1 MLSTPF
7 SRVNADFSTLAHGRA
22 CELVYPRFFGVVS
35 DKLTVEDVTGVHSAL
50 DTELGVDRVIR
61 VTTQSLHQP
70 LTFTVQERFRRPRFK
85 GFRDITLTEWNLNSD
100 LPSELY
106 KIHAD
111 YFMYA
116 YFDDTAGQFVG
127 ETVIVNVPSLK
138 RRLGAAQIEWSRRE
152 NPRSNQV
159 FMSLTFDELR
169 RVGVCACYINWD
181 VRGNA

>member
-7 SRVNADFSTLAHGRA
+7 SRVNADFSTLAHRQA
-22 CELVYPRFFGVVS
+22 CELVYPRFFDVALNQLS
-35 DKLTVEDVTGVHSAL
+35 VEDVTGVNNAL
-50 DTELGVDRVIR
+50 DTELGVDRVIQ
-61 VTTQSLHQP
+61 VTTQSLHRP
-70 LTFTVQERFRRPRFK
+70 LTFTVQERFRRPQYK
-85 GFRDITLTEWNLNSD
+85 KYRDITLTEWNHNSD

-111 YFMYA
+111 YFLYA
-116 YFDDTAGQFVG
+116 YFDEDAGRFVG

-138 RRLGAAQIEWSRRE
+138 RRLGAAQIEWGRQE

-169 RVGVCACYINWD
+169 RVGVCDWRYNWD
-181 VRGNA
+181 E